1 MDLVRRLG
9 GRISTA
15 SSVRLCLI
23 YCSLEHL
30 TSLETP
36 NAHPAAHPTA
46 PPTAHPTAP
55 PTAAPTAP
63 PTATPTAP
71 PTAPTA
77 AAPLVAAGTTL
88 SGGANMDGGGGANMD
103 GGGLNEES
111 PRALSTSTAGGTTD
125 SGGVPPAVP
134 SALAACET
142 AGLSHAASSFFPPP
156 AAAPARRWP
165 KLTGEG
171 WRTKKP
177 SADFDAVERGAG
189 VEIVAQT
196 ASSFRSVNSAESA
209 KKFRRGPNHLLG
221 QSRATIELQV
231 ETVRSG
237 GDEEDEFDHPA
248 EELAQDQADELFE
261 ADTVR
266 APKRGRR

>member
-1 MDLVRRLG
+1 MDGG
-9 GRISTA
+9 GR
-15 SSVRLCLI
+15 
-23 YCSLEHL
+23 
-30 TSLETP
+30 
-36 NAHPAAHPTA
+36 
-46 PPTAHPTAP
+46 
-55 PTAAPTAP
+55 
-63 PTATPTAP
+63 
-71 PTAPTA
+71 
-77 AAPLVAAGTTL
+77 
-88 SGGANMDGGGGANMD
+88 ANMDGGGGANMD

-125 SGGVPPAVP
+125 SGGVPPTVP